1 MKNKKHASIK
11 MYIMIP
17 VLILGIVS
25 IISNAMA
32 IMNIRNVN
40 ANASNIADNYMTG
53 ISDLGIIS
61 YYCNKCR
68 YHDQYY
74 GWN

>member
-1 MKNKKHASIK
+1 
-11 MYIMIP
+11 MIP

-40 ANASNIADNYMTG
+40 ANASKRGKLTEILVRNYEHVENQG
-53 ISDLGIIS
+53 IFDAAFVAED
-61 YYCNKCR
+61 R
-68 YHDQYY
+68 QY
-74 GWN
+74 